1 MYQKFSKM
9 GQNYQG
15 SPIDLNT
22 EGLLPKSISPIFL
35 SIGEPQPQNIPSFKL
50 QQLAQDILLHQPVT
64 FKYGSS
70 AGNEQL
76 REYLMGIHQSLM
88 PKITLENILI
98 TSGSTQGMDL
108 LCKLLINPGDICIV
122 ESPSYSNTFNT
133 MKNYG
138 ADVIE
143 LPIDNEGLNPI
154 LLEETLELLTRQGKS
169 VKCICVIPN
178 AQNPSGVTLSTSRR
192 VQLVELA
199 KQYDFLLIEDDP
211 YEGLTFS
218 ETKERPMIANDEFFE
233 HVIYLNSFSKIIAPG
248 LRVGWMVAHK
258 EIISKLSMMK
268 QSTDCCSNPIT
279 QNLVAS
285 FCQKGWLEPHVQ
297 QVRHTY
303 YENKEVMMQSLQQY
317 FGHESWATWTN
328 PKGGMFV
335 WMSLPPELRDVDVLA
350 HAQHQGVVF
359 VPGHVFSPS
368 FKYHHHI
375 RLCFG
380 YCQKHEIQE
389 GIRRL
394 RLAVDNAYLSIHI
407 QDRATI

>member
-22 EGLLPKSISPIFL
+22 EGLLPKNLSPIFL
-35 SIGEPQPQNIPSFKL
+35 SIGEPHPHNIPSAKL
-50 QQLAQDILLHQPVT
+50 QLLSQDILLHQPVT
-64 FKYGSS
+64 FKYGNS
-70 AGNEQL
+70 AGNEVL
-76 REYLMGIHQSLM
+76 REYLLNIHKPLI
-88 PKITLENILI
+88 PNLTLENILI

-108 LCKLLINPGDICIV
+108 LCKLLINPGDVCIV

-138 ADVIE
+138 ADVVE
-143 LPIDNEGLNPI
+143 LPIDSDGLNPE
-154 LLEETLELLTRQGKS
+154 LLEETLIELKRQGRS
-169 VKCICVIPN
+169 VKCVCIIPN
-178 AQNPSGVTLSTSRR
+178 AQNPSGVTLSGPRR
-192 VQLVELA
+192 IEIVELA
-199 KQYDFLLIEDDP
+199 KRYDFLIIEDDP
-211 YEGLTFS
+211 YESLTFS
-218 ETKERPMIANDEFFE
+218 NDKEKPMIANDENLE
-233 HVIYLNSFSKIIAPG
+233 YVMYLNSFSKIIAPG
-248 LRVGWMVAHK
+248 LRVGWMVAHR
-258 EIISKLSMMK
+258 EIIHKLSMMK

-279 QNLVAS
+279 QNMVAS
-285 FCQKGWLEPHVQ
+285 FCQKGWLEPHVE
-297 QVRHTY
+297 QVRRTY
-303 YENKEVMMQSLQQY
+303 YQNKEVMMNSLRET

-335 WMSLPPELRDVDVLA
+335 WMSLPPELRDVDVLL
-350 HAQHQGVVF
+350 HAQQQGVVF

-394 RLAVDNAYLSIHI
+394 RQAIDNAYLSMHI
-407 QDRATI
+407 KDKATI